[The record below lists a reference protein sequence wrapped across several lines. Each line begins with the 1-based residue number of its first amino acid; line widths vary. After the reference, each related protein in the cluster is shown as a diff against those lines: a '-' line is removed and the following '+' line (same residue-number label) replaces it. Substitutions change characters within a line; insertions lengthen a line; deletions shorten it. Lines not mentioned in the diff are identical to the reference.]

1 MCEEKNVGGDKMEK
15 PADFVIETVKSIGLE
30 PKIVKVRMD
39 PYSDEEETDLLD
51 VLDTIWKIG
60 QYTGGFTLVTEKR
73 VPEFV
78 VIEEGYRPNEFSRYF
93 YSKTGMLAT
102 DGQTI
107 FVSRLVDSDGNTHHD
122 IYYKYKLLNA
132 TFAIVTRYEK
142 NNFHGT
148 EQEFLD
154 VWVYGREDKL
164 VTVLRRLNDLL
175 SP

>member
-1 MCEEKNVGGDKMEK
+1 M
-15 PADFVIETVKSIGLE
+15 GLW
-30 PKIVKVRMD
+30 
-39 PYSDEEETDLLD
+39 LLD
-51 VLDTIWKIG
+51 VLDTIWGIG
-60 QYTGGFTLVTEKR
+60 QYTGGFTLNIEKR

-93 YSKTGMLAT
+93 YSRTGMLAT

-107 FVSRLVDSDGNTHHD
+107 FISKLVSSDGNTHHD

-142 NNFHGT
+142 NNFYET

-154 VWVYGREDKL
+154 VWVYGGNEKL
-164 VTVLRRLNDLL
+164 VEVLRRMNDLL